1 MLSLTV
7 IVKIMWEV
15 ILIDW
20 YAVSEICCYSDV
32 LTTAGKCQERHWT
45 EYVVTYC
52 SLTVWSLSHT
62 VYLTHSLSL
71 YLSLYIFLSLPHW
84 IPLSLSIPHS
94 APLSYRTKS
103 SDGQSLYCRLNT
115 SMLEISPP
123 NQSFLFRELVW
134 PKYAAGMSFLSWLGQ
149 LGSQFIPIG
158 CHSWWKK
165 DGIHLME
172 RLLFSVSVYS
182 YLP

>member
-84 IPLSLSIPHS
+84 IPLSLSN
-94 APLSYRTKS
+94 PLSVFHPE
-103 SDGQSLYCRLNT
+103 CRAL
-115 SMLEISPP
+115 MAHI
-123 NQSFLFRELVW
+123 QLVW
-134 PKYAAGMSFLSWLGQ
+134 SVLKAQHQHRPSLQTRCFGCCSSVYFVCLFTF
-149 LGSQFIPIG
+149 GSQQKYGFIFPR
-158 CHSWWKK
+158 
-165 DGIHLME
+165 MN
-172 RLLFSVSVYS
+172 
-182 YLP
+182 